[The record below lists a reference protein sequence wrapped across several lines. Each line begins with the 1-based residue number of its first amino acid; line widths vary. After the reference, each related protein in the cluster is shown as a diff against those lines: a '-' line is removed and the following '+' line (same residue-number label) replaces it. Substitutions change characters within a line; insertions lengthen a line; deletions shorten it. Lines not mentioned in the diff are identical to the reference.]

1 MAEPRSLDRLQ
12 WAMSFRSQHLRRLG
26 NSVKVTVPTD
36 SEGYLGRECPRAD
49 CEGYFKI
56 KPGTGLSGP
65 GLTCT
70 CPYCGHTTS
79 PDEFWTRDQIEYAKS
94 VAFRQVTQA
103 FTKDLKSLEFN
114 HRPRGSFGIGLSVKV
129 SSGAM
134 PPLYRYR
141 EQAVET
147 AINCAACTLE
157 YSVFGVFAHCPDCR
171 AHNSLQILSRNVEL
185 VRKQIVLALTLGDAE
200 LRRHL
205 LEDALENCV
214 SSFDGF
220 GRECCRVR
228 ALHSTD
234 PQRCDRVSFQNINR
248 ADDALRQ
255 LFGVDL
261 RGHVDPAE
269 WQQVHRTFMRRH
281 VIAHRSGVVDQQ
293 YLIET
298 GDDPSLLGRKVPVDS
313 DEILWAAEIVLK
325 IGEALVRALPSP

>member
-1 MAEPRSLDRLQ
+1 
-12 WAMSFRSQHLRRLG
+12 MSFRNQHLRKLG
-26 NSVKVTVPTD
+26 SSVKVSVPTH
-36 SEGYLGRECPRAD
+36 SEGYLGRECPQAD

-56 KPGTGLSGP
+56 KPGTGLTGP

-70 CPYCGHTTS
+70 CPYCGHTAS
-79 PDEFWTRDQIEYAKS
+79 PDHFWTRDQIEYAKS

-114 HRPRGSFGIGLSVKV
+114 HRPRGPFGIGLSLKVKPG
-129 SSGAM
+129 SL
-134 PPLYRYR
+134 PPLHRYR
-141 EQAVET
+141 EQALET
-147 AINCAACTLE
+147 AITCATCTLE

-185 VRKQIVLALTLGDAE
+185 VRKQVALALSLDDAE

-228 ALHSTD
+228 AVHSSD
-234 PQRCDRVSFQNINR
+234 PQRCGRVSFQNINK

-255 LFGVDL
+255 LFGADL
-261 RGHVDPAE
+261 RGLVDSAE
-269 WQQVHRTFMRRH
+269 WQQAHRAFMRRH
-281 VIAHRSGVVDQQ
+281 VIAHRAGVVDQQ
-293 YLIET
+293 YLTET
-298 GDDPSLLGRKVPVDS
+298 GDSPTLLGRKVPVDP
-313 DEILWAAEIVLK
+313 DEILGAAAVVLK
-325 IGEALVRALPSP
+325 IGEALARALPNP